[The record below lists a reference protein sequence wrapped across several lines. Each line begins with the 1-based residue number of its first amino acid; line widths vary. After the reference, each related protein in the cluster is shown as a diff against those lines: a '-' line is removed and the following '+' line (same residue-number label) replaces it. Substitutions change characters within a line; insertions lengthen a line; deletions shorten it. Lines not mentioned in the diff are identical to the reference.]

1 MSFLYGGARPTNTD
15 TVRDFQRKVASN
27 ARGVERELARMD
39 QREAALQRELAG
51 CAKDGGGTR
60 LDIATAKAREIVRL
74 RAHRGKLV
82 TVKEHMTGLAQQLQ
96 TVQATGRIQD
106 IVVTTGRMLQTLNGR
121 FDAGSMALM
130 LAEYE
135 RQNAQMAMKQELVD
149 DALESGFE
157 ADGEQEDCNEAVA
170 GVLSAAGLDVAARLA
185 SGRSGD
191 RLEADETE
199 LANRLEK
206 LRTA

>member
-1 MSFLYGGARPTNTD
+1 MSFLFGGSRPTNTD

-39 QREAALQRELAG
+39 QREAVLQRELAG
-51 CAKDGGGTR
+51 CAKDGGSR

-106 IVVTTGRMLQTLNGR
+106 IVMTTGRMLQTLNGR
-121 FDAGSMALM
+121 FDAGSMARM

-135 RQNAQMAMKQELVD
+135 RQNAQMTVKQELVD

-185 SGRSGD
+185 SGRSGG

-199 LANRLEK
+199 LASRLEK